1 VFIAEVGYN
10 FLLTTTFHERK
21 LQMENLVGESLLLSP
36 QIVES
41 CNRIAQ
47 VAMGL
52 LPSQV
57 IHIAITRIEDPVG
70 SSPSLVA
77 IERLGPDSWSVEII
91 PGFRFGSQ
99 TRIPE
104 LLGWFGWELPEK
116 NSSGR
121 RLIGPH
127 REGQELNDKGLA
139 VLLGKATELLC
150 IMQENFEELKLTLV
164 ENVQE
169 FDPTLAAGF
178 KGAAKDLS
186 LNLSN
191 AKDRK
196 AIRSEQP
203 QKVSMAQMLRSR
215 QSLSLAK
222 DEAEK
227 GRFYMISANHRGE
240 PRSMF
245 MLEVKA
251 DDSETIY
258 RWQGSR
264 FVKTDLRIAPT
275 REGDKSN
282 PAFPGGPSQ
291 RGVIFDQIA
300 DIWPEALDALGL
312 DVNQINRNENSDD

>member
-1 VFIAEVGYN
+1 
-10 FLLTTTFHERK
+10 
-21 LQMENLVGESLLLSP
+21 MENLVGESLLLSP

-41 CNRIAQ
+41 CNRIAK

-57 IHIAITRIEDPVG
+57 IHIAITRLDDQVD
-70 SSPSLVA
+70 SRSSLVA
-77 IERLGPDSWSVEII
+77 IERLGPDSWSVEVI
-91 PGFRFGSQ
+91 PGFRIGSQ
-99 TRIPE
+99 MRIPE
-104 LLGWFGWELPEK
+104 LLEMFDWQLPDK

-127 REGQELNDKGLA
+127 RQGHELNDKGLA
-139 VLLGKATELLC
+139 VLVVRATELLC
-150 IMQENFEELKLTLV
+150 ITQEKFEEPKLTLV
-164 ENVQE
+164 ENVQKL
-169 FDPTLAAGF
+169 DPTLAAGF
-178 KGAAKDLS
+178 RDAAKESS
-186 LNLSN
+186 LDLSN

-196 AIRSEQP
+196 AVLSDPP
-203 QKVSMAQMLRSR
+203 QKVSIAQMLRSR

-227 GRFYMISANHRGE
+227 GRFYMTSVNHRGE

-264 FVKTDLRIAPT
+264 FVRTDLRIAPT

-291 RGVIFDQIA
+291 RGVIFDQIT
-300 DIWPEALDALGL
+300 DTWPEALDALGL
-312 DVNQINRNENSDD
+312 DISQINRNENSDD

>member
-1 VFIAEVGYN
+1 
-10 FLLTTTFHERK
+10 
-21 LQMENLVGESLLLSP
+21 MENLVGESLLLSP

-41 CNRIAQ
+41 CYRIAK

-57 IHIAITRIEDPVG
+57 IHIAITRLDDQVD
-70 SSPSLVA
+70 SRSSLVA
-77 IERLGPDSWSVEII
+77 IERLGPDSWSVEVI
-91 PGFRFGSQ
+91 PGFRIGSQ
-99 TRIPE
+99 MRIPE
-104 LLGWFGWELPEK
+104 LIEMFDWQLPDK
-116 NSSGR
+116 NPSGR

-127 REGQELNDKGLA
+127 RQGHELNDKGLA
-139 VLLGKATELLC
+139 VLVVRATELLC
-150 IMQENFEELKLTLV
+150 IMQEKFEEPKLTLV
-164 ENVQE
+164 ENVQKLA
-169 FDPTLAAGF
+169 PNLAAGF
-178 KGAAKDLS
+178 RDAAKESS
-186 LNLSN
+186 LDLSN

-196 AIRSEQP
+196 AVLSDQP
-203 QKVSMAQMLRSR
+203 QKVSIAQMLRSR

-227 GRFYMISANHRGE
+227 GRFYMTSVNHRGE

-264 FVKTDLRIAPT
+264 FVRTDLRIAPT

-291 RGVIFDQIA
+291 CGVIFDQIT
-300 DIWPEALDALGL
+300 DTWPEALDALGL
-312 DVNQINRNENSDD
+312 DISQINRNENSDD

>member
-1 VFIAEVGYN
+1 
-10 FLLTTTFHERK
+10 
-21 LQMENLVGESLLLSP
+21 MENLVGESLLLSP

-41 CNRIAQ
+41 CNRIAK

-57 IHIAITRIEDPVG
+57 IHIAITRLDDQVD
-70 SSPSLVA
+70 SRSSLVA
-77 IERLGPDSWSVEII
+77 IERLGPDSWSVEVI
-91 PGFRFGSQ
+91 PGFRIGSQ
-99 TRIPE
+99 MRIPE
-104 LLGWFGWELPEK
+104 LLEMFDWQLPDK
-116 NSSGR
+116 NPSGR

-127 REGQELNDKGLA
+127 RHGHELNDKGLA
-139 VLLGKATELLC
+139 VLVVRATELLC
-150 IMQENFEELKLTLV
+150 ILQEKFEEPKLTLV
-164 ENVQE
+164 ENVQKL
-169 FDPTLAAGF
+169 DPTLAAGF
-178 KGAAKDLS
+178 RDAAKESS
-186 LNLSN
+186 LDLSN

-196 AIRSEQP
+196 AVLSDPP
-203 QKVSMAQMLRSR
+203 QKVSIAQMLRSR

-227 GRFYMISANHRGE
+227 GRFYMTSVNHRGE

-264 FVKTDLRIAPT
+264 FVRTDLRIAPT

-282 PAFPGGPSQ
+282 PAFPGGPCQ
-291 RGVIFDQIA
+291 RGVIFDQIT
-300 DIWPEALDALGL
+300 DTWPEALDALGL
-312 DVNQINRNENSDD
+312 DISQINRNENSDD